1 MFTRVA
7 LLRFRFCALLLL
19 LLLSTGATAQPLPPA
34 PAAPRYRN
42 LVMEDGGIRS
52 ITYGGTLL
60 ELEQRGVLRDLMRVG
75 GTSVGAIL
83 AAPLAVSYSAQ
94 EISIW

>member
-7 LLRFRFCALLLL
+7 LLRFRFCALL

-42 LVMEDGGIRS
+42 LVMEGGGIRS
-52 ITYGGTLL
+52 IAYGGAPYW
-60 ELEQRGVLRDLMRVG
+60 
-75 GTSVGAIL
+75 SWSS
-83 AAPLAVSYSAQ
+83 AACCAA
-94 EISIW
+94 

>member
-7 LLRFRFCALLLL
+7 LLRFRFCALL

-42 LVMEDGGIRS
+42 LVMEGGGIRS
-52 ITYGGTLL
+52 IACGGAPYW
-60 ELEQRGVLRDLMRVG
+60 
-75 GTSVGAIL
+75 SWSS
-83 AAPLAVSYSAQ
+83 AACCAA
-94 EISIW
+94 